1 MKHPMQRD
9 AWTVRQYS
17 IVITTAVALLGLLWW
32 GTRGE
37 PSPSEGRQ
45 NAAESVQGTGAGGP
59 TFTASMSDANE
70 QTDTP
75 HQRLTAQWLEAKHR
89 LDSYR
94 TATQYPPESQPIE
107 AHADNLKPFNP
118 VVENRPAISAQ
129 GTPIAGRNLV
139 TSQDRVYV
147 SGQDSVLL
155 TVSMLDDQGHTTP
168 LRIIRATAHE
178 VQDSAHNHTVT
189 SVAMQFD
196 DRGANGDLIARDG
209 IYSARLQPA
218 AQGFSNTQGTLRVD
232 LDLQSDTG
240 GPAHAFFD
248 IIYSPHVPATWR
260 GSVRETTNQGSLDFY
275 LKAEMR
281 DAGRY
286 IVTARAYDATG
297 KPFALLSF
305 NDEVSAGPNEI
316 RLTLFGKLIRDAK
329 PAFPIT
335 LRDVEGYLLYENQ
348 FPDRAMMPRWA
359 QTAYTS
365 QPHAMTE
372 FADTEW
378 SSEQRQRYLNEYALD
393 VQKIEQSLQGLSGR
407 TQP

>member
-9 AWTVRQYS
+9 AWTVHPYS
-17 IVITTAVALLGLLWW
+17 IVITTVVALLGLVWW
-32 GTRGE
+32 VVRGE
-37 PSPSEGRQ
+37 TTPVVDTNAPTSVHASGSVTSITVPMLDEPSQ
-45 NAAESVQGTGAGGP
+45 AL
-59 TFTASMSDANE
+59 
-70 QTDTP
+70 TP

-94 TATQYPPESQPIE
+94 TATQYPPESQPIA

-118 VVENRPAISAQ
+118 VVESRPAISAQ
-129 GTPIAGRNLV
+129 GTPIAGRHLV
-139 TSQDRVYV
+139 TTQDRVYV
-147 SGQDSVLL
+147 SGQDSALL
-155 TVSMLDDQGHTTP
+155 TVSMLDDQSHTAP

-178 VQDSAHNHTVT
+178 VQDSAHTQTV
-189 SVAMQFD
+189 SSFALQFD
-196 DRGANGDLIARDG
+196 DRGANGDVMANDG

-218 AQGFSNTQGTLRVD
+218 AQGFHTTQGTIRVD

-248 IIYSPHVPATWR
+248 IIYAPHVPATWS
-260 GSVRETTNQGSLDFY
+260 GSVREATNQGSLDFY
-275 LKAEMR
+275 LKADIR

-297 KPFALLSF
+297 KPFALLTF
-305 NDEVSAGPNEI
+305 NDEISAGPNEI

-329 PAFPIT
+329 PSFPIT
-335 LRDVEGYLLYENQ
+335 LRDVDGYLLYESR

-365 QPHAMTE
+365 RPHAMTE

-378 SSEQRQRYLNEYALD
+378 SSEQRQRYLNEYTND
-393 VQKIEQSLQGLSGR
+393 VQKIEQNLQGLSAAA
-407 TQP
+407 QP

>member
-1 MKHPMQRD
+1 MKTPVQRD

-17 IVITTAVALLGLLWW
+17 IVITTAIALLGLLWW
-32 GTRGE
+32 VARSE
-37 PSPSEGRQ
+37 SSPTEGRQ
-45 NAAESVQGTGAGGP
+45 HAPALIQGSGAS
-59 TFTASMSDANE
+59 TLTASMSDANE

-94 TATQYPPESQPIE
+94 VATQYPPESQPIA
-107 AHADNLKPFNP
+107 AHADKLKPFNP
-118 VVENRPAISAQ
+118 VVESRPAISAQ
-129 GTPIAGRNLV
+129 GTPIAGRHLV
-139 TSQDRVYV
+139 TTQDRVYV

-155 TVSMLDDQGHTTP
+155 TVSMLDDQSHTAP

-178 VQDSAHNHTVT
+178 VQDSAHTQTVT
-189 SVAMQFD
+189 SVALPFD
-196 DRGANGDLIARDG
+196 DRGANGDVIARDG

-248 IIYSPHVPATWR
+248 IIYTPHVPATWR
-260 GSVRETTNQGSLDFY
+260 GGVREATNQGSLDFY

-335 LRDVEGYLLYENQ
+335 LRDVDGYLLYESQ

-359 QTAYTS
+359 QTVYTS
-365 QPHAMTE
+365 QPHAITE

-378 SSEQRQRYLNEYALD
+378 SSEQRQRYLNEYARD
-393 VQKIEQSLQGLSGR
+393 VQKIEQSLQGLSSSN
-407 TQP
+407 QP